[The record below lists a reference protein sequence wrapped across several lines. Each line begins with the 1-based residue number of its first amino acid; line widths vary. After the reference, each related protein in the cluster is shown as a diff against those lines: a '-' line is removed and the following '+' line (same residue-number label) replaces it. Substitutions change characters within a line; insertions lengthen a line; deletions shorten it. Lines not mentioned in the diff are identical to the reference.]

1 MTDLLCGH
9 RQGFGAMGLTA
20 FYGAAC
26 SNAHGV
32 AVMTSAHAA
41 GCRLF
46 DTAQIYQQFTPEI
59 PAETCRYNEELVGRF
74 LRTLSKNQRDD
85 IIVATKF
92 YPRRERFRAGAFVY
106 SFELLLKET
115 DASLA
120 RLGVD
125 CIDLYYLHRMYPED
139 VVDMETLAK
148 DMAKLQALG
157 KIRGYGLSEASA
169 EQIRRAH
176 AAFPMSAV
184 QQEWSLFARD
194 LEEEVVP
201 TCQELGI
208 AIVAYSPIARGML
221 GGALTSPPR
230 DWRSTIPY
238 LTEANIEANRRL
250 VQQAE
255 NIAANKGISVAQLC
269 LAWVIAK
276 GGIPI
281 PGTTKVERAASN
293 HTGATGVV
301 LKDQEM
307 AALEAATAGV

>member
-148 DMAKLQALG
+148 DMASCRPWGRSEGTGCLRPAPNRSDARTPRFPCRRCSRSGACLRAISRRRWCRPAKSSALLSWPT
-157 KIRGYGLSEASA
+157 RPLRAACSEA
-169 EQIRRAH
+169 R
-176 AAFPMSAV
+176 
-184 QQEWSLFARD
+184 
-194 LEEEVVP
+194 
-201 TCQELGI
+201 
-208 AIVAYSPIARGML
+208 
-221 GGALTSPPR
+221 
-230 DWRSTIPY
+230 
-238 LTEANIEANRRL
+238 
-250 VQQAE
+250 
-255 NIAANKGISVAQLC
+255 
-269 LAWVIAK
+269 
-276 GGIPI
+276 
-281 PGTTKVERAASN
+281 
-293 HTGATGVV
+293 
-301 LKDQEM
+301 
-307 AALEAATAGV
+307 